1 MNKPLIGIT
10 IGDPAGV
17 GPEVALKAALSGD
30 VQGVCSPFL
39 IGTLS
44 IVERHAEWLGITKRI
59 VSIPEAAGLPSGE
72 GEIAVLDTGE
82 GAIEKGD
89 LGRADGKWGKLSMSY
104 VERAAGLCLSGD
116 IAAMATAPICKEAI
130 HAAGFRFEGHTD
142 YLGSLCGR
150 DDFVMMLVGGG
161 IRTVLATV
169 HVPLRSVPEVLT
181 SRKVLNAVEKGN
193 AVLIRLGIER
203 PRIAVNGLNPH
214 AGEGGAFGD
223 EEAAIISPAIEE
235 AGAMGLD
242 VTGPLPPDTSF
253 WRMLKGEFDLVVSM
267 YHDQGLIP
275 LKTIAFDR
283 GVNVTLGLPIVRT
296 SPDHGTA
303 FGIAGQGKADPAS
316 MIEAVKLAA
325 RLATSK

>member
-1 MNKPLIGIT
+1 M
-10 IGDPAGV
+10 
-17 GPEVALKAALSGD
+17 KAALSEEARRA
-30 VQGVCSPFL
+30 CRPFL
-39 IGTLS
+39 IGTLQ
-44 IVERHAEWLGITKRI
+44 IIERHAVWLGIEGEVR
-59 VSIPEAAGLPSGE
+59 SIGGAGELPSEDGV
-72 GEIAVLDTGE
+72 IAVLGVGE

-275 LKTIAFDR
+275 LKTLAFDR

-303 FGIAGQGKADPAS
+303 FGMAGRGKAAPAS
-316 MIEAVKLAA
+316 MIEAIKLAA
-325 RLATSK
+325 RLAGSM